1 MRAAILDAIARAT
14 PLPGRERL
22 LHAPGNMVE
31 ALLAEGVE
39 PYLVLSA
46 ACAASGLPS
55 ARRAW
60 LDGPVPTWPTA
71 FDPGLCRQLG
81 CCPVTLRKGQWVV
94 AYADPEIAV
103 AADSLGLPDHVRAL
117 ALPRDLERF
126 FAVAPHD
133 ENPFDQMGSTD
144 AGELFAPMSQLE
156 PALQTDKIAAP
167 MGATVDH
174 TGDHDSGQDAD
185 DDDDN
190 DDDDLDLYVDR
201 LADQLTQQQVRPV
214 PGPPPPARR
223 EAAPLDPPMRP
234 APAPRP
240 VRPAPAL
247 TSALTSDRAGAAA
260 DRGSSRRKGAA
271 SDAANSSSSTW
282 KPAVPPQAPT
292 GLSRAGLLVAGA
304 VVCVVVAVAL
314 WPRLKPPPPPPTGPA
329 SAIVVKDGSLE
340 FTAAQEA
347 LLQKARAE
355 RDHAVA
361 VRLLSEA
368 IRLDPQST
376 VARTALLERVGRALE
391 QGLLTQADNDL
402 ERLRR
407 RSDAA
412 AIKAEI
418 DALAARRQAT
428 RPMTTPQTAPPTTP
442 PAPAPTR

>member
-1 MRAAILDAIARAT
+1 
-14 PLPGRERL
+14 
-22 LHAPGNMVE
+22 MVD

-60 LDGPVPTWPTA
+60 LDGPLPTWPTD

-81 CCPVTLRKGQWVV
+81 CCPVALRKGQWVV

-103 AADSLGLPDHVRAL
+103 AADSLGLPEHVRAL

-126 FAVAPHD
+126 FAAAPHD

-156 PALQTDKIAAP
+156 PALETDKIAAP
-167 MGATVDH
+167 MGATVDR
-174 TGDHDSGQDAD
+174 TGDHTVDHDSEQDA
-185 DDDDN
+185 

-201 LADQLTQQQVRPV
+201 LADQLTQQQVRPA
-214 PGPPPPARR
+214 PGPPPTTRR
-223 EAAPLDPPMRP
+223 EASPLDPPMRP

-240 VRPAPAL
+240 VRPAPG
-247 TSALTSDRAGAAA
+247 LTSDGARAAE
-260 DRGSSRRKGAA
+260 DRGGAQRKRSAGDA
-271 SDAANSSSSTW
+271 SDPSSSTW

-292 GLSRAGLLVAGA
+292 GPSRAGLLVAGA
-304 VVCVVVAVAL
+304 VACVVVAAVL
-314 WPRLKPPPPPPTGPA
+314 WPRLKPPPPPPPDPA

-347 LLQKARAE
+347 LLHKARAE

-407 RSDAA
+407 RSDTA

-418 DALAARRQAT
+418 DALTARRQAT
-428 RPMTTPQTAPPTTP
+428 RPMTTPPPTPSTTP
-442 PAPAPTR
+442 PAAAPTR